1 MSIDYRKILLVLIG
15 IGLALTGIFAQEA
28 RLSVSARSVKKGGHF
43 MITVEVP
50 GNGADVTIG
59 GEGFKLNGEVSR
71 GQNITIINHKKT
83 TSITIAYDA
92 VATREGNITVG
103 PAAVKMG
110 SHVITS
116 NSVTLNGASTD
127 DLFIIAR
134 PVSASI
140 YSGQSVV
147 VEYTLYSSL
156 RGITNYSTPVIEKS
170 NGVFSILPED
180 RAPKY
185 VNISEYKGRRYYSV
199 TLFKGIYTPVRS
211 GEIELPVLLTNVT
224 VDDLGS
230 DNFFGFS
237 FFGSAEQREV
247 VSSPGK
253 IRVKAFPEKNRP
265 ADFDQAV
272 GDLAFDLEID
282 RKELKNN
289 DALKLRLTVSGYGN
303 LNYLKPPEVML
314 PRAFRLYPPV
324 IVDSIRT
331 GLPGIFGSRT
341 FEYIALSRSGGEY
354 TIGPFRFSYFD
365 PETEKYVTLV
375 TDSFQVKVDGRVVP
389 NDSLD
394 MFDQL
399 DSAMVQP
406 VATELRPAGGYN
418 RNTYASAWFWILYLF
433 PLLTLFPVIFFRDR
447 LAHLWPSR
455 EERER
460 RKSLS
465 RAVAE
470 IRAAMLLPPA
480 EQSARLV
487 EILEKY
493 FASRFFSGATRVSHA
508 AVSHK
513 FSGNGSA
520 ALGEILTLWQTAE
533 SERYSPVAEDRH
545 IPWMHIA
552 ELLKVIDRA

>member
-1 MSIDYRKILLVLIG
+1 MNIDFRKILLVWIT
-15 IGLALTGIFAQEA
+15 IGLTTGIFAQEA
-28 RLSVSARSVKKGGHF
+28 HLSVSARNVKTGGHF

-59 GEGFKLNGEVSR
+59 GKGFKLNGEVSR
-71 GQNITIINHKKT
+71 GQNITIVNHTKT
-83 TSITIAYDA
+83 TSITITYDA
-92 VATREGNITVG
+92 VATEEGNITVG
-103 PAAVKMG
+103 PAVVKMG
-110 SHVITS
+110 SRVITS
-116 NSVTLNGASTD
+116 NSVTLNGSNTD

-134 PVSASI
+134 PASFSI
-140 YSGQSVV
+140 YPGQPVLI
-147 VEYTLYSSL
+147 EYTLYSSL
-156 RGITNYSTPVIEKS
+156 RGITNYSTPVVEKS
-170 NGVFSILPED
+170 KGVFSVLPED

-199 TLFKGIYTPVRS
+199 TLFKGIYTPTQA
-211 GEIELPVLLTNVT
+211 GETELPVLLTNVT
-224 VDDLGS
+224 VDDLGN

-253 IRVKAFPEKNRP
+253 IMVKPFPEKNRP

-272 GDLAFDLEID
+272 GDLTFDMEVD

-289 DALKLRLTVSGYGN
+289 DAVKIRLTVSGYGN
-303 LNYLKPPEVML
+303 LNYLKPPKVEL
-314 PRAFRLYPPV
+314 PRSFRLYPPV

-341 FEYIALSRSGGEY
+341 FEYIALARSGGEY
-354 TIGPFRFSYFD
+354 TIGPFHFSYFD
-365 PETEKYVTLV
+365 SGTEKYITLT
-375 TDSFQVKVDGRVVP
+375 TDSFLVKVEGRVVP
-389 NDSLD
+389 DDSLN

-399 DSAMVQP
+399 DSAMVRP
-406 VATELRPAGGYN
+406 VEMELQPAGGYD

-433 PLLTLFPVIFFRDR
+433 PLLALVPLFLFRDR
-447 LAHLWPSR
+447 LGRLWPSR

-465 RAVAE
+465 RAIAD
-470 IRAAMLLPPA
+470 IRAAMVLSSA

-493 FASRFFSGATRVSHA
+493 FASRFFPGATKVSHA

-513 FSGNGSA
+513 FSGGGPA
-520 ALGEILTLWQTAE
+520 ALGEILALWQKAE
-533 SERYSPVAEDRH
+533 SEQYSPLTEDRH
-545 IPWMHIA
+545 IPWMHIV